1 MNGVHDMGGMHGMGP
16 IQPEHEEPVFHAR
29 WEARVFA
36 IVRAMGAW
44 GKWNIDAS
52 RHQRELI
59 PPAQY
64 LQMSYYE
71 KWLAGLLELMVKKEL
86 VTREEIATGR
96 ASMTA
101 PPKAQ
106 PALTAGK
113 VASLTAKGSPAN
125 RALREAP
132 LFQPGDIIRTR
143 NINPVGHTRLP
154 RYARA
159 KRGVIDRVHGAF
171 VFPDTNAAF
180 QGENPQHLYSVRF
193 CAREL
198 WGEQAGARD
207 CVYLD
212 LWESYFEPCR
222 THNNSS

>member
-16 IQPEHEEPVFHAR
+16 IQPEHDEPVFHAR
-29 WEARVFA
+29 WEGRVFA

-59 PPAQY
+59 PPAEY
-64 LQMSYYE
+64 LRMSYYE
-71 KWLAGLLELMVKKEL
+71 KWLAGLLELMVKKGL
-86 VTREEIATGR
+86 VTREEIASGR
-96 ASMTA
+96 ASSSA
-101 PPKAQ
+101 PSGVR
-106 PALTAGK
+106 PALTAER
-113 VASLTAKGSPAN
+113 VPLLTAKGSPAN
-125 RALREAP
+125 RAAHTAP

-154 RYARA
+154 RYARE

-193 CAREL
+193 SAREL
-198 WGEQAGARD
+198 WGEQAAAQD
-207 CVYLD
+207 CVYID
-212 LWESYFEPCR
+212 LWESYLKL
-222 THNNSS
+222 S